1 MYILKFVLRSWWR
14 NKLFVTISLVSLIIG
29 IACTNL
35 LTAFVLYEYNI
46 DITTPTVTVSSG

>member
-35 LTAFVLYEYNI
+35 LTAFVLYE
-46 DITTPTVTVSSG
+46 